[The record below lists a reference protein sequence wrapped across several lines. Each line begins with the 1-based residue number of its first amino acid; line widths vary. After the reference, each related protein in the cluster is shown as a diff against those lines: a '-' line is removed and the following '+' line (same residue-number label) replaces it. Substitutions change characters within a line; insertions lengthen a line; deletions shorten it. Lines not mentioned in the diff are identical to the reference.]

1 MCYDF
6 LVTKNKLL
14 FICFSSDAEDK
25 ENANDSVDDGGPL
38 EVSALSVRDDGNSD
52 ENEGDDDEEMPP
64 KITMEDLAD
73 DLEST
78 SEESFDH
85 VTDSPEAKFKELP
98 PRENSTAENAITE
111 IYDRD
116 RGEDICGELPK
127 PPKDSRV
134 GVEDT
139 GSTLSEQGGKGSNYY
154 GNGYSKQSKDK
165 SDEAS
170 KTSSQRNW
178 QARDYSPTERYLKSS
193 YPYELD
199 EDIIMMRAKAAL
211 RRANRYSPP
220 KGLRSHF
227 SDPHSL
233 SLSDLSLNALSAWE
247 PVHVST
253 PLIQPVTT
261 SNDNNSYRNYADH
274 VGYYSY
280 KSTSGSHW
288 HDIPDSL
295 YDDESWLR
303 RNVAERTA
311 HHHSVSGKRLS
322 PAVEEVIQQRKLQE
336 KHEGNI
342 KI

>member
-1 MCYDF
+1 M
-6 LVTKNKLL
+6 K
-14 FICFSSDAEDK
+14 
-25 ENANDSVDDGGPL
+25 
-38 EVSALSVRDDGNSD
+38 DDGNSD
-52 ENEGDDDEEMPP
+52 EREGDDDEEMPP

-73 DLEST
+73 DLYST

-85 VTDSPEAKFKELP
+85 GTDSTEAKFKELS
-98 PRENSTAENAITE
+98 PRDNSTAENAVTE
-111 IYDRD
+111 VYDRE
-116 RGEDICGELPK
+116 RGEDICDEQPK

-139 GSTLSEQGGKGSNYY
+139 GSTLSEQGRKGSNNY

-170 KTSSQRNW
+170 ETSSQRNW
-178 QARDYSPTERYLKSS
+178 QARDYSPTQRYLKSS
-193 YPYELD
+193 HSYELD

-220 KGLRSHF
+220 KGLSSHF

-247 PVHVST
+247 PVRVST
-253 PLIQPVTT
+253 PLVQPVTT
-261 SNDNNSYRNYADH
+261 SNNYRNYADH

-280 KSTSGSHW
+280 KSASGSHR

-303 RNVAERTA
+303 RNGAETTA
-311 HHHSVSGKRLS
+311 HHHSVSGRRLS

-336 KHEGNI
+336 NYEGNI